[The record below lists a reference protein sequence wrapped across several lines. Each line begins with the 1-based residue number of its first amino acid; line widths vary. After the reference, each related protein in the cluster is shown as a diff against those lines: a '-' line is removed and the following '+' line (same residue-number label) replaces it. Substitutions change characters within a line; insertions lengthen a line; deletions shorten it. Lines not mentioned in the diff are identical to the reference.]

1 MWYSLRIL
9 CGFLTYMIFKNITDI
24 LAYEQ
29 LSQLNDG
36 PKLYKASN
44 VDLILP
50 HSLLPAKPLAE
61 FSTST
66 QGEEQQ
72 HSSTTHYFPNQR
84 TSLDNSLVTTPT
96 YEING
101 RTQMHKA
108 EIFPIAR
115 NASVNIDDSMTAAT
129 GRASSYQS
137 SNYPFSHLIKPLMKN
152 TAQRITTVSKN
163 GEIADRFTPSEAVV
177 SHQLK
182 TNSQNHA
189 FSYSNPSQSTNNL
202 YAFPPDN
209 TNYPIA
215 HKRPDNLKNSYSPPP
230 SGPLNED
237 NDNVEIHSAV
247 ATNNDYKYPGPL
259 NPDHLAA
266 LADSEPVIEQL
277 DDDTSNEM
285 NLPDSSGM
293 LGVLPASAMEESS
306 DNGMDAMMTAV
317 NASENEQE
325 YPTPPPG
332 WLQEHPEAVS
342 NPPPS
347 RPQLSNYLSLQS
359 HDHHLTPYNHH
370 HHHHQPSVY
379 SHHHHPEL
387 IYADDH
393 FKHGPYSPHLHYYPH
408 YHTTTTTQAP
418 PPEPPPEPRVKKYSY
433 FYIGRKLWYIPLYF
447 TVWFTFYVLWLIL
460 KSIARHKVNLPNHYV
475 NRRSLENY
483 DLRKT
488 QQNRIDQLT
497 TTIFSVKASSLFEY
511 RIFYVHRRYHIKN

>member
-1 MWYSLRIL
+1 MRYSLRIL
-9 CGFLTYMIFKNITDI
+9 CGFLTYMCFKNITDI
-24 LAYEQ
+24 LAYKQ

-44 VDLILP
+44 VDLIYP
-50 HSLLPAKPLAE
+50 HSLWPAKPAAE

-66 QGEEQQ
+66 QREEQQ
-72 HSSTTHYFPNQR
+72 HSPTTDYFANQQM
-84 TSLDNSLVTTPT
+84 SLDNNPATNPT
-96 YEING
+96 NEING
-101 RTQMHKA
+101 RTEMHGA
-108 EIFPIAR
+108 EIFPIEAK
-115 NASVNIDDSMTAAT
+115 NASVNVDDSMTAAT

-152 TAQRITTVSKN
+152 TAQRTKTVAKS
-163 GEIADRFTPSEAVV
+163 GGIADRFTPSEAVV

-189 FSYSNPSQSTNNL
+189 FSYSEPSQSTHNL

-215 HKRPDNLKNSYSPPP
+215 HKRPDNLKSSYSPPP

-237 NDNVEIHSAV
+237 SDNVEIHSPV
-247 ATNNDYKYPGPL
+247 ATNSDYKYPGPL
-259 NPDHLAA
+259 SPDHLAA
-266 LADSEPVIEQL
+266 LADSDSVIEQL
-277 DDDTSNEM
+277 DDDTGN
-285 NLPDSSGM
+285 DSSGM
-293 LGVLPASAMEESS
+293 LGVLPASAMEESNG
-306 DNGMDAMMTAV
+306 NGMDAMMTAV
-317 NASENEQE
+317 NVSENEQE

-332 WLQEHPEAVS
+332 WLQEHPETIS
-342 NPPPS
+342 NPPPPQ
-347 RPQLSNYLSLQS
+347 PQLSNYPSPESQ
-359 HDHHLTPYNHH
+359 DHHLIPYNHH
-370 HHHHQPSVY
+370 THHHQPLIY
-379 SHHHHPEL
+379 SHHPEL
-387 IYADDH
+387 TYADDY
-393 FKHGPYSPHLHYYPH
+393 FKHGSHSPHLHYYPH

-497 TTIFSVKASSLFEY
+497 TTIFSNLDRFQNKYL
-511 RIFYVHRRYHIKN
+511 K